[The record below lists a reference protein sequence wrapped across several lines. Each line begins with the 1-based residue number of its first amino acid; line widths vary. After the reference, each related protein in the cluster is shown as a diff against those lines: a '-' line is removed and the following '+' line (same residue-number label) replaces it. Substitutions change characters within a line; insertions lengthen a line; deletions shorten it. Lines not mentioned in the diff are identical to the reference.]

1 MTVRNR
7 RRSDLHEDLNVWTAF
22 TDLMSNSFMILTL
35 FIFIFYL
42 SVNLKLSKLESQE
55 SDTPPI
61 ILIPDTGTFRFTSG
75 SAELSSS
82 LDKFISRELF
92 NQIVLNTQ
100 KYQIDVVEII
110 GHTDGQANS
119 GSISNLDVNLENVA
133 RGGRSVKSLVAGS
146 NADLGLMRALAVA
159 NTLRSLQKSS
169 GKLKGLQFRAY
180 SAGQLVLP
188 DGSVASPSSAAD
200 GSRRRIEIRFT
211 RLGKVTK
218 AQ

>member
-1 MTVRNR
+1 MATRHE
-7 RRSDLHEDLNVWTAF
+7 RRSTFHEDLNIWTAF

-42 SVNLKLSKLESQE
+42 SVNSQISKLKSQNT
-55 SDTPPI
+55 DTPPI

-82 LDKFISRELF
+82 LNAFINKELF
-92 NQIVLNTQ
+92 NQIVINAQ

-110 GHTDGQANS
+110 GHTDGQANN
-119 GSISNLDVNLENVA
+119 GGISNLDANLEHVA
-133 RGGRSVKSLVAGS
+133 QGNKSIKNLVAGS
-146 NADLGLMRALAVA
+146 NADLGLMRAISVA
-159 NTLRSLQKSS
+159 NSLRSLQRSS

-180 SAGQLVLP
+180 SAGQLVLS
-188 DGSVASPSSAAD
+188 DGSIASPSSVAD
-200 GSRRRIEIRFT
+200 PSRRRIEIRFT